1 MPKFYSIAAVTLAIV
16 ACGPIKEVVTKEVIT
31 ETVTVTD
38 TVQLVDT
45 LIIEKDKLRIELL
58 RLPGDTVIVNA
69 QCAADT
75 IQVPVT
81 VYKFNEKAL
90 NRQKGWTKSLF
101 LIMLVLVVVI
111 LLRR

>member
-1 MPKFYSIAAVTLAIV
+1 MPKFYGIAAVALAIV
-16 ACGPIKEVVTKEVIT
+16 ACGPVKEVIT

-45 LIIEKDKLRIELL
+45 LIIEKDRLRIELL